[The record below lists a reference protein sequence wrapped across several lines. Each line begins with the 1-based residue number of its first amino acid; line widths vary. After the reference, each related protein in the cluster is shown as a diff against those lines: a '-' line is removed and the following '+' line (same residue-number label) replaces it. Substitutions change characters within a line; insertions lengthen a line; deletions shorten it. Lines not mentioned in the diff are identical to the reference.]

1 MGFNGSSLEIYIVSG
16 YQKNGNGWMMD
27 HHLHL
32 GISPPR
38 DLNYHVQHSLLVI
51 GIKGNVVE
59 RRKHDSILLNVDTV
73 LQGVGSTNL
82 PDGITT

>member
-1 MGFNGSSLEIYIVSG
+1 
-16 YQKNGNGWMMD
+16 MD

-51 GIKGNVVE
+51 GIKRNVME
-59 RRKHDSILLNVDTV
+59 RGYHDSILINVDAV
-73 LQGVGSTNL
+73 VQGIGSTNL
-82 PDGITT
+82 PDGIAT